1 MTQDLSSRL
10 NILLTNDDGPLD
22 EFVSQYVR
30 PFVQYITQHK
40 KNWNLVI
47 CVPDSQKSW
56 IGKAH
61 FAGKNLRCTF
71 LYSNSKSS
79 NNNDFIGPFSK
90 PLLYNTNTKFKPS
103 TNGITF
109 PYTNPT
115 TNQTFK
121 TYTDLKNYYDLEWCC
136 INGTPASCCDIGLH
150 HITTIPKFDLVI
162 SGPNVGR
169 NCSRPYITSS
179 GTVGAAFES
188 CITGNTKAIALSWAY
203 FDGKKNFDESTYAT
217 ASKISCDII
226 ESLYGQWGIG
236 GNHSEVE
243 LYSVNVPIHQE
254 LHENNTKA
262 IFTPLLD
269 NKWCS
274 IYDTVESDESVVFAW
289 NPDFQHNRDQMLQSL
304 ESGEIN
310 DGAVIEDK
318 QISITPLFA
327 SFNQAIDAKSIGKTL
342 DYQAASFLSNTFL
355 KTSSDDSAKDS
366 TEALLCMSIDSKE
379 YIYQPIINAVQKYTP
394 HVSIVTAIPTEFS
407 QNSETDNNE
416 KNLKIVQYADYEDI
430 DHEFLNSIASQKT
443 FATNTY
449 TYRKSL
455 IRKHYLNN
463 TIKMYCSK
471 NPESILN
478 SAFMDSYHLELD
490 YAEFLDDSLDDNW
503 ELRQDLEEES
513 EDKWWIVKP
522 SMSDKGQ
529 GIRVFKTIN
538 DLQAIFDSFDEGVET
553 DDEYEEEQAD
563 GNDPTTTKD
572 DNKIIISQLRH
583 FIVQRY
589 LTNPLLLPQ
598 MDSKKFHI
606 RCYVL
611 CNGDLDVHVYDRMLA
626 LFAPDTYEMP
636 STDQDLNRSTQKL
649 QCHLTN
655 TCLQEN
661 KENSVREFDTLN
673 DLTVEQKQSV
683 KTQIHEIV
691 KDLFMAATNDKMNFQ
706 AIPNAFEIFGLDF
719 LVDNHYNVKLLE
731 CNSYPDFKQTGDDLK
746 DLIDELFDGVA
757 KQAIC
762 PRLTFSNAFP
772 FSSLTEKA
780 PENFTQVL
788 SSTGKNW

>member
-1 MTQDLSSRL
+1 MTQDKNTKL

-30 PFVQYITQHK
+30 PFVQYIVQHK

-61 FAGKNLRCTF
+61 FAGKNLQCTF
-71 LYSNSKSS
+71 LYSNSKSP
-79 NNNDFIGPFSK
+79 NNKDYIGPFTK
-90 PLLYNTNTKFKPS
+90 PLLYNTTTKFKPS
-103 TNGITF
+103 TNSITF
-109 PYTNPT
+109 PYTHPVT
-115 TNQTFK
+115 HQTFK
-121 TYTDLKNYYDLEWCC
+121 TYSDLKNYYDVEWCC
-136 INGTPASCCDIGLH
+136 VNGTPASCCDIGLH
-150 HITTIPKFDLVI
+150 HITTISKFDLVI

-188 CITGNTKAIALSWAY
+188 CITGRTKAIALSWAY
-203 FDGKKNFDESTYAT
+203 FDGKKNFDELIYQK
-217 ASKISCDII
+217 ASKISCEII
-226 ESLYGQWGIG
+226 ESLYEKWGVG
-236 GNHSEVE
+236 GNQDEVE
-243 LYSVNVPIHQE
+243 LYSVNVPIHQDLNE
-254 LHENNTKA
+254 HDIKA

-274 IYDTVESDESVVFAW
+274 IYDTVESEEAVVFEW
-289 NPDFQHNRDQMLQSL
+289 NPDFQHNRDQMLESL
-304 ESGEIN
+304 KNGEIN

-318 QISITPLFA
+318 QVSITPLFA
-327 SFNQAIDAKSIGKTL
+327 SFKQAIDTSSIGTTL
-342 DYQAASFLSNTFL
+342 DYQTPSFETVSGN
-355 KTSSDDSAKDS
+355 SSFNDS
-366 TEALLCMSIDSKE
+366 TQAMLCMSIDNKE
-379 YIYQPIINAVQKYTP
+379 YIYQPIINAVKKYAP
-394 HVSIVTAIPTEFS
+394 HVSIVTELPPDFTETCES
-407 QNSETDNNE
+407 DNNQ
-416 KNLKIVQYADYEDI
+416 NLKVVQYADYEDI
-430 DHEFLNSIASQKT
+430 DHEFLNSLASQRV

-463 TIKMYCSK
+463 TIKMFCSK

-478 SAFMDSYHLELD
+478 SAFLDSYHLELD

-503 ELRQDLEEES
+503 ELRQDLEEEN

-529 GIRVFKTIN
+529 GIRVFKTID
-538 DLQAIFDSFDEGVET
+538 DLQAIFDLFDEGVET
-553 DDEYEEEQAD
+553 DDEYEDEDEEVD
-563 GNDPTTTKD
+563 GTALSVTTAKD

-583 FIVQRY
+583 FIIQRY

-598 MDSKKFHI
+598 MNNKKFHI

-626 LFAPDTYEMP
+626 LFAPDKYEKP
-636 STDQDLNRSTQKL
+636 SADQELNESTKNL

-661 KENSVREFDTLN
+661 KENSVREFDTLI
-673 DLTVEQKQSV
+673 DLTMEQKETV

-706 AIPNAFEIFGLDF
+706 AIANAFEIFGLDF
-719 LVDNHYNVKLLE
+719 LVDDQYKVKLLE

-762 PRLTFSNAFP
+762 SRLAFSEASFA
-772 FSSLTEKA
+772 SLTEKA

-788 SSTGKNW
+788 SNTGKSW